1 MRPLKAAVL
10 EYYITSVAD
19 NYYNTSYLVPYTVC
33 SVFAYHHT
41 YTVFIVSLVCLSVLE
56 NLLIRL
62 LGQYLLL
69 KWNLT

>member
-19 NYYNTSYLVPYTVC
+19 NYYNTSYLVPYTMC

-41 YTVFIVSLVCLSVLE
+41 YTFS
-56 NLLIRL
+56 
-62 LGQYLLL
+62 
-69 KWNLT
+69 